1 MTEEL
6 AVQGNFLTDTWLQ
19 FAAADT
25 ASAVFGCVTITSE
38 YDRLLVSYSNFQ
50 TVRVVAA
57 ELLCASS

>member
-38 YDRLLVSYSNFQ
+38 YSW
-50 TVRVVAA
+50 
-57 ELLCASS
+57 